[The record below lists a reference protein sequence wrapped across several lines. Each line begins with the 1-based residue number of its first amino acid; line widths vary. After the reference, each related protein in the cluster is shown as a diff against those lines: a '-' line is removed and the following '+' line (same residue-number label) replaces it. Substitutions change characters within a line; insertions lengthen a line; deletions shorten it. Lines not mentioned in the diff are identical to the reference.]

1 MPIGISEE
9 HEDLRRSVRSWVD
22 RHGGNGAAREA
33 LTAGDDALP
42 ALWPELAAQGW
53 LGLHVAEDLGGSGYS
68 LAEVAVVLEEL
79 GRCCLPGPFLPTAI
93 AAALV
98 QAGGGPRGLLARLA
112 DGTTIASVA
121 LEPGGLAVTRD
132 GDRWLVT
139 GTTAPLVGG
148 GLADIAVAP
157 VRTPQGDIW
166 AVLPRADATVTTL
179 ASTDATRRVARW
191 SWDGHPLPTAD
202 VLDGLD
208 PALAGAYAATL
219 LAAEAAGIAGWCL
232 DTAVE
237 YAKIREQFGRPIGQF
252 QAVKHRAADMLTRV
266 EMARAAAWDA
276 ARAVDDG
283 PEQFAVAA
291 NLAAALAPDYAYTC
305 ARQCIQLLGGI
316 GFTWEHDAHIYLKR
330 ALATFQLLGG
340 TRSAPTRVGADAVA
354 GRSRT
359 LTLQLPEEAEG
370 RRAEA
375 RAFFESLAGLDGAE
389 QRRRM
394 ADSGYLTPHL
404 PQPWG
409 LAADAAHQLV
419 IDEERERAEVES
431 PFLANA
437 AFVVPT
443 LIGFGS
449 PRQQELVGPSLRGEI
464 GWCQLFSE
472 PGAGSDLASLTTKAV
487 KVPGGWSIT
496 GQKVWT
502 TRAHVSDYA
511 ICLARTDPDA
521 EKHRGITYFL
531 VGMSAKGVE
540 VRPLIEI
547 NGRHHFNQVFL
558 SDVFVPDE
566 DVVGAVHDGWRV
578 ARTTL
583 GFERVAMGSR
593 STLGDLAEKLARL
606 VAEQEQLRTDERV
619 LQRTGQLVAVSQAT
633 ALMRLRSTLRAIAG
647 ARPGP
652 ETSLLKVVVNE
663 NQQQLA
669 EYGLE
674 LLGASAVAVVGDAA
688 EWIYSFLYSRCLTI
702 AGGTS
707 EIQRNVIAHRLL
719 GLPRDP

>member
-1 MPIGISEE
+1 
-9 HEDLRRSVRSWVD
+9 
-22 RHGGNGAAREA
+22 
-33 LTAGDDALP
+33 
-42 ALWPELAAQGW
+42 
-53 LGLHVAEDLGGSGYS
+53 
-68 LAEVAVVLEEL
+68 
-79 GRCCLPGPFLPTAI
+79 
-93 AAALV
+93 
-98 QAGGGPRGLLARLA
+98 
-112 DGTTIASVA
+112 
-121 LEPGGLAVTRD
+121 
-132 GDRWLVT
+132 
-139 GTTAPLVGG
+139 
-148 GLADIAVAP
+148 
-157 VRTPQGDIW
+157 
-166 AVLPRADATVTTL
+166 
-179 ASTDATRRVARW
+179 
-191 SWDGHPLPTAD
+191 
-202 VLDGLD
+202 
-208 PALAGAYAATL
+208 
-219 LAAEAAGIAGWCL
+219 
-232 DTAVE
+232 
-237 YAKIREQFGRPIGQF
+237 
-252 QAVKHRAADMLTRV
+252 
-266 EMARAAAWDA
+266 
-276 ARAVDDG
+276 
-283 PEQFAVAA
+283 
-291 NLAAALAPDYAYTC
+291 
-305 ARQCIQLLGGI
+305 
-316 GFTWEHDAHIYLKR
+316 
-330 ALATFQLLGG
+330 
-340 TRSAPTRVGADAVA
+340 VA

-359 LTLQLPEEAEG
+359 LTLQLPGEAES

-375 RAFFESLAGLDGAE
+375 RAFFESLGGLDGAE

-394 ADSGYLTPHL
+394 ADSGYLSPHL

-419 IDEERERAEVES
+419 IDEERERAGVEA

-443 LIGFGS
+443 LIGFGT
-449 PRQQELVGPSLRGEI
+449 PLQQELIGPSLRGEI

-472 PGAGSDLASLTTKAV
+472 PGAGSDLASLTTKAA

-502 TRAHVSDYA
+502 TRAHVSDHA

-566 DVVGAVHDGWRV
+566 DVVGTVNDGWRV

-633 ALMRLRSTLRAIAG
+633 ALMRLRSTIRAIAG

-674 LLGASAVAVVGDAA
+674 LLGASAVAVEGDAA